1 MSSDSDYETITDF
14 HTNIVNKLTDFNE
27 LLSVEDLDNIVDNAL
42 ISDDSYLDSLIG
54 TRAEKLRHLSGIVM
68 NTDNIDIFIE
78 EVSGGSFQFKFLELN
93 SEPFL
98 EQDQSDIFLIGR
110 VDNDDLVNKYLNLE
124 WIYKFRFFNLYKN
137 LNPDDDETRDTLN
150 GVWLNHKAKLFPNG
164 IYRAADLSKDDEET
178 EGNETNEDYDGVE
191 GFENIRK
198 NKEQDFVYSFLE
210 SNGGKE
216 IKKNVKKDKE
226 YVKNISQRGSV
237 NAMINTFIE
246 RMVLNIS
253 FPMFQALGAIALHY
267 TNFNIFDP
275 NKIMDKI
282 YNSKRTGEA
291 QPMVILELV
300 IFFALF
306 VPLKLLQKSQL
317 FLVFGLFQLS
327 ILSYF
332 VFLKFNFYDPSK
344 IVFSFDSL
352 NGLEHLIYVICVFVI
367 ICATLGNSFFANRSY
382 KELWTIALSEEENG
396 RQNKKFVKVLIFCLA
411 MGTAIM
417 GITYATKFWFILG
430 FSMPFLFFCY
440 IVQRILN
447 FHKKDKI
454 ELIKVPGI
462 MSRFIKYIIIL
473 QIFSVA
479 IGSIAHHWPDIYN
492 TFGKNIIYWL
502 NRSIKWFSILLAG
515 LAFLWGFFLTILN
528 FWQRIDAIPKTRNA
542 QQLTLNSTDFDN
554 TLKHISDFITNKKK
568 SESQTPGEVAKEMA
582 EARAQEEYRIMTDAF
597 RLVSEKPSDQVKQA
611 AELLASRAPY
621 TQKIKHT
628 GN

>member
-1 MSSDSDYETITDF
+1 
-14 HTNIVNKLTDFNE
+14 
-27 LLSVEDLDNIVDNAL
+27 
-42 ISDDSYLDSLIG
+42 
-54 TRAEKLRHLSGIVM
+54 
-68 NTDNIDIFIE
+68 
-78 EVSGGSFQFKFLELN
+78 
-93 SEPFL
+93 
-98 EQDQSDIFLIGR
+98 
-110 VDNDDLVNKYLNLE
+110 
-124 WIYKFRFFNLYKN
+124 
-137 LNPDDDETRDTLN
+137 
-150 GVWLNHKAKLFPNG
+150 
-164 IYRAADLSKDDEET
+164 
-178 EGNETNEDYDGVE
+178 
-191 GFENIRK
+191 
-198 NKEQDFVYSFLE
+198 
-210 SNGGKE
+210 
-216 IKKNVKKDKE
+216 
-226 YVKNISQRGSV
+226 
-237 NAMINTFIE
+237 
-246 RMVLNIS
+246 
-253 FPMFQALGAIALHY
+253 
-267 TNFNIFDP
+267 
-275 NKIMDKI
+275 
-282 YNSKRTGEA
+282 
-291 QPMVILELV
+291 
-300 IFFALF
+300 
-306 VPLKLLQKSQL
+306 
-317 FLVFGLFQLS
+317 
-327 ILSYF
+327 
-332 VFLKFNFYDPSK
+332 
-344 IVFSFDSL
+344 
-352 NGLEHLIYVICVFVI
+352 
-367 ICATLGNSFFANRSY
+367 
-382 KELWTIALSEEENG
+382 
-396 RQNKKFVKVLIFCLA
+396 
-411 MGTAIM
+411 
-417 GITYATKFWFILG
+417 
-430 FSMPFLFFCY
+430 MPFLFFCY